1 MPKLE
6 RWIVASK
13 MIPVFDQETLHSIV
27 ALGATIGGGWSQVH
41 QHVNVNVDNK
51 EKIEELLR
59 SRGYQV
65 SDVSDQQV
73 QHPEMNCMSHMRHH
87 QAGGE

>member
-13 MIPVFDQETLHSIV
+13 MVPIFDQETLKEIV

-41 QHVNVNVDNK
+41 QHINVNSDNK
-51 EKIEELLR
+51 EKIEELLQ
-59 SRGYQV
+59 SRGYEV
-65 SDVSDQQV
+65 SNVCDRRL
-73 QHPEMNCMSHMRHH
+73 QHPEMEGMKHPHGC
-87 QAGGE
+87 